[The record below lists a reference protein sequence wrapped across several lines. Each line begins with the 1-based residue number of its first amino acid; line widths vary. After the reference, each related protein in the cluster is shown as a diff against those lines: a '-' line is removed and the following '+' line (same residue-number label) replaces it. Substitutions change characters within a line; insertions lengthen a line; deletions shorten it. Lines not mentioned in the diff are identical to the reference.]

1 MIALASV
8 LLVLA
13 AAPAASAP
21 ARPAAS
27 SAASTRDTS
36 ATATDLAASAQSPAP
51 SPAPPAPPHRPQ
63 RPAIDAA
70 QRSIIGDVAGGRF
83 VPPQILTILA
93 DRHFDP
99 DVAFILWQL
108 SRRELDDWTISELAL
123 VAQVAPTE
131 VEAGVPIVELQT
143 LYKFWGLDPSDVFNP
158 SLGPNWQ
165 SQSTAY
171 SPDSAARV
179 GAISTAECQVGISQM
194 TLGTYR
200 SCLGA
205 AQ

>member
-1 MIALASV
+1 MIPLASL

-13 AAPAASAP
+13 AAPLSAAAP
-21 ARPAAS
+21 APLAATT
-27 SAASTRDTS
+27 APTGNTS
-36 ATATDLAASAQSPAP
+36 ATVTGATAPGHSSEGAVAVPATP
-51 SPAPPAPPHRPQ
+51 RKQ
-63 RPAIDAA
+63 RGPAIDAA
-70 QRSIIGDVAGGRF
+70 QRSILGDVAGGRF
-83 VPPQILTILA
+83 VPPQILSILA
-93 DRHFDP
+93 DRRFDP
-99 DVAFILWQL
+99 DIAFILWQL
-108 SRRELDDWTISELAL
+108 SRREFDDWTIGELAL
-123 VAQVAPTE
+123 VAQIAPTE

-143 LYKFWGLDPSDVFNP
+143 LYRFWGLNPDDVFNP
-158 SLGPNWQ
+158 SLGANWQ